1 MGPGVNFS
9 PLVICLS
16 FYMAV
21 RVSDCCFFKWVF
33 CFFFLNLIWVL
44 FVSPKNGSWI
54 LFFYFLFFSV
64 SDVLELLIVVR
75 VSDCRFL
82 VWVFLSIPIH
92 SALGSFFC

>member
-16 FYMAV
+16 FYMVV

-33 CFFFLNLIWVL
+33 CFFFFKSYLGSVCFPQKW
-44 FVSPKNGSWI
+44 FVD
-54 LFFYFLFFSV
+54 FYFLFFPV